1 MLRVTGLLVLL
12 AFVCSGL
19 AAQVTPVT
27 PAPAQDTG
35 TKRVVEIIHADR
47 IRTEMKDSV
56 TELKTLAGKVHL
68 VQGKTHFFCD
78 SALINS
84 YTKTVEAFGHIHI
97 NDADSVHTYSDYLIY
112 YMTTKMATLKKNA
125 KLTDGKTTLLTDELH
140 YDANQKIGEYFN
152 GGRVLNN
159 KSVLTSKEATYYGEL
174 KDVYF
179 KKNVVLTDPQ
189 YLLKS
194 DSLLYNTTTEIATF
208 ITETYIEDSAKRKIT
223 TKEGYYDLKK
233 GSATL
238 GKRPIIEDTKART
251 KTIADIVETDDSTGI
266 TTLIGRAVHIDSAQG
281 VSLLANFIRTNKKE
295 ETLFASQHPLM
306 IIKQDNDSIYVTAD
320 TLFSGRLSKLKALQD
335 SLARNDSLTGK
346 DTVLTRN
353 QTDTIRGVV
362 TINTKDKNKSDSA
375 DRYFQGYHHVRI
387 YSDSLQA
394 VADSMF
400 YSGADSVFRLFTDPV
415 AWANNSQITGDTMYL
430 YTKNKKP
437 ERLYVFENGFAVNK
451 AGKDMFNQL
460 KGNRLNGYFIDGNID
475 YMRAKG
481 NAESVF
487 YVMDEDSALVGINK
501 AAGDIIDLRFVNK
514 ELNKVV
520 IISDPKGTMFPA
532 KQATEQD
539 KVLRSFKWL
548 EARRPKTKFELFG
561 N

>member
-1 MLRVTGLLVLL
+1 MLRFISLFVLL
-12 AFVCSGL
+12 ILVFADTS
-19 AAQVTPVT
+19 AQVITTPQPGT
-27 PAPAQDTG
+27 DTG
-35 TKRVVEIIHADR
+35 RVVELIWADR
-47 IRTEMKDSV
+47 VRSEQRDSV
-56 TELKTLAGKVHL
+56 TEVQILAGKVHL
-68 VQGKTHFFCD
+68 KQGKTHFYCD
-78 SALINS
+78 SAIHNKF
-84 YTKTVEAFGHIHI
+84 TKIVEAFGHIHI
-97 NDADSVHTYSDYLIY
+97 NDADSVHTYSDYLLY
-112 YMTTKMATLKKNA
+112 HTDTKLATLKKNA
-125 KLTDGKTTLLTDELH
+125 KLTDGKTTLLTEELH

-159 KSVLTSKEATYYGEL
+159 QSVLTSKEGTYYGEL

-179 KKNVVLTDPQ
+179 KKDVVLNDPK

-194 DSLLYNTTTEIATF
+194 DSLLYNTETEIATF
-208 ITETYIEDSAKRKIT
+208 ITQTYIEDSAKRKIT
-223 TKEGYYDLKK
+223 TKEGYYDLKNRNA
-233 GSATL
+233 SF
-238 GKRPIIEDTKART
+238 GKRPVIEDTKART

-281 VSLLANFIRTNKKE
+281 VSLLANFIRTNRKE
-295 ETLFASQHPLM
+295 ETLFATQHPLM
-306 IIKQDNDSIYVTAD
+306 IIKQDNDSLYVTAD
-320 TLFSGRLSKLKALQD
+320 TLFSGRLSKMKVLTKT
-335 SLARNDSLTGK
+335 DSLTGK
-346 DTVLTRN
+346 
-353 QTDTIRGVV
+353 TDTIRGAV
-362 TINTKDKNKSDSA
+362 TINTKDKPKNDSA

-400 YSGADSVFRLFTDPV
+400 YSGIDSVFQLFTNPI

-451 AGKDMFNQL
+451 AGKDMYNQL
-460 KGNRLNGYFIDGNID
+460 RGNRMNGYFVDGNID
-475 YMRAKG
+475 YMRSKG
-481 NAESVF
+481 NAESIF
-487 YVMDEDSALVGINK
+487 YIMDEDSALVGINK
-501 AAGDIIDLRFVNK
+501 AEGDIIDLRFVNK

-520 IISDPKGTMFPA
+520 VISEPKGTMFPA

-539 KVLRSFKWL
+539 KLLRNFKWL

>member
-1 MLRVTGLLVLL
+1 MLRFISL
-12 AFVCSGL
+12 FVCLILVFADTS
-19 AAQVTPVT
+19 AQVITTPQ
-27 PAPAQDTG
+27 PGADTV
-35 TKRVVEIIHADR
+35 RVVQLIWADR
-47 IRTEMKDSV
+47 IRIEQKDSV
-56 TELKTLAGKVHL
+56 TELQVLAGKVHL
-68 VQGKTHFFCD
+68 IQGKTQFYCD
-78 SALINS
+78 SAVINKF
-84 YTKTVEAFGHIHI
+84 TKTVEAFGHIHI
-97 NDADSVHTYSDYLIY
+97 NDADSVHTYSDYLLY
-112 YMTTKMATLKKNA
+112 YMSTKLATLKKNA

-159 KSVLTSKEATYYGEL
+159 QSVLTSKEGTYYGEL

-179 KKNVVLTDPQ
+179 KKDVVLNDPK

-194 DSLLYNTTTEIATF
+194 DSLLYNTETEIATF
-208 ITETYIEDSAKRKIT
+208 ITQTYIEDSAKRKIT
-223 TKEGYYDLKK
+223 TKEGYYDLKNRNA
-233 GSATL
+233 SF
-238 GKRPIIEDTKART
+238 GKRPVIEDTKART

-281 VSLLANFIRTNKKE
+281 VSLLANFIRTNRKE
-295 ETLFASQHPLM
+295 ETLFATQHPLM
-306 IIKQDNDSIYVTAD
+306 IIKQDNDSLYVTAD
-320 TLFSGRLSKLKALQD
+320 TLFSGRLSKMKVLT
-335 SLARNDSLTGK
+335 RTDSLTGK
-346 DTVLTRN
+346 
-353 QTDTIRGVV
+353 TDTIKGAV
-362 TINTKDKNKSDSA
+362 TINTREKPKNDSA

-400 YSGADSVFRLFTDPV
+400 YSGIDSVFQLFTDPI

-451 AGKDMFNQL
+451 AGKDMYNQL
-460 KGNRLNGYFIDGNID
+460 RGNRMNGYFVDGNID
-475 YMRAKG
+475 YMRSKG
-481 NAESVF
+481 NAESIF
-487 YVMDEDSALVGINK
+487 YIMDEDSALVGINK
-501 AAGDIIDLRFVNK
+501 AEGDIIDLRFVNK

-520 IISDPKGTMFPA
+520 VISEPKGTMFPA

-539 KVLRSFKWL
+539 KLLRNFKWL

>member
-1 MLRVTGLLVLL
+1 MQRFISLLVFFAL
-12 AFVCSGL
+12 ALSS
-19 AAQVTPVT
+19 ASAQVTST
-27 PAPAQDTG
+27 PQPGADTM
-35 TKRVVEIIHADR
+35 KVVELIYADR
-47 IRTEMKDSV
+47 LRTEQRDSV
-56 TELKTLAGKVHL
+56 TEVQILAGRVHL
-68 VQGKTHFFCD
+68 KQGKTQFFCD
-78 SALINS
+78 SAIYNKF
-84 YTKTVEAFGHIHI
+84 TKIVEAFGHVHI
-97 NDADSVHTYSDYLIY
+97 NDADSVHTYADYLIY
-112 YMTTKMATLKKNA
+112 HADTKLATLTKNA

-159 KSVLTSKEATYYGEL
+159 QSVLTSKEGTYYGEL

-179 KKNVVLTDPQ
+179 KKDVVLKDPK
-189 YLLKS
+189 YYLKS
-194 DSLLYNTTTEIATF
+194 DSLLYNTSTEIATF
-208 ITETYIEDSAKRKIT
+208 ITKTYIEDSAKRKIT
-223 TKEGYYDLKK
+223 TREGYYDLKNRNA
-233 GSATL
+233 SF

-281 VSLLANFIRTNKKE
+281 VSLLANLIITNRKE
-295 ETLFASQHPLM
+295 ETLFATQHPLM

-320 TLFSGRLSKLKALQD
+320 TLFSGKLSKMKVLTKT
-335 SLARNDSLTGK
+335 DSLTGK
-346 DTVLTRN
+346 I
-353 QTDTIRGVV
+353 DTIKGAL
-362 TINTKDKNKSDSA
+362 TINTRDKPKNDSA

-394 VADSMF
+394 VSDSMF
-400 YSGADSVFRLFTDPV
+400 YSGADSVFQLFTDPV
-415 AWANNSQITGDTMYL
+415 AWASNSQITGDTMYL

-451 AGKDMFNQL
+451 VGKDMYNQL
-460 KGNRLNGYFIDGNID
+460 RGNRMNGYFVDGNID
-475 YMRAKG
+475 YMRSKG

-487 YVMDEDSALVGINK
+487 YVMDRDSALVGVNK
-501 AAGDIIDLRFVNK
+501 AQGDIIDLRFLNK

-520 IISDPKGTMFPA
+520 VISEPKATMFPA

-539 KVLRSFKWL
+539 KVLRSFRWL
-548 EARRPKTKFELFG
+548 EARRPKTKFEMFE